1 MIGLTA
7 PQVIVIHDGIIE
19 PHELQ
24 GLAPHKSLEAAIDRI
39 DHRTGYGLIADVY
52 QLAAC
57 YAAFIAKA
65 HAFNDA
71 NKRTAFAALDT
82 VLAINGIELVFE
94 PEAAGNMIIKVVTD
108 NADENDLAA
117 WLRTLPS
124 SPSESELE

>member
-7 PQVIVIHDGIIE
+7 AQVIVIHDDIIE

-24 GLAPHKSLEAAIDRI
+24 GLAPDKSIEAAIGRI
-39 DHRTGYGLIADVY
+39 ENRIGYGLITEVY

-65 HAFNDA
+65 YAFNDA

-82 VLAINGIELVFE
+82 VLALNGIELVFE
-94 PEAAGNMIIKVVTD
+94 SEVAGNMIIKVVTD

-117 WLRTLPS
+117 WLRTLPR
-124 SPSESELE
+124 SPAQPE